1 MSITMGTTLASLVTN
16 KRRVSALK
24 SLGIVTVGD
33 ALTYYPFRV
42 TEPVPLR
49 AIREAAPGQQ
59 MAFAAVI
66 RDMRV
71 VPMNARRG
79 YRLEAT
85 VDDADFARSRHV
97 PGSTARLTFFSY
109 RKSYVDWVSMRLRAG
124 TSVVVSGMPSEYMG
138 QLQFTHPEI
147 LTVAP
152 GSAGTG
158 AGLEGY
164 ARGAASGN
172 GAFAG
177 SADPYAS
184 AQSAY
189 PPAAAAPSGAALKY
203 DADTVQEALTRVCRP
218 RPVYHASSRISSE
231 HIHETILGLLWMM
244 GARTSSTS
252 DGQLTGAGSADI
264 VAPTTDT
271 IAVQNGEEKS
281 GTTAESGAEALS
293 QSIPDVLPE
302 SVRKAKNLMHR
313 AEAFL
318 AIHDPASTARFKE
331 AIETLRYE
339 EAFVSQTS
347 LLKARQHAHK
357 SSAHPCPLNEALETA
372 RASVG
377 EAAAEP
383 SAQPGASERGAATNL
398 PDLPN
403 LRDRFIASLPF
414 TLTVGQSQVV
424 DDIASDLERDWPMQ
438 RLLQGEVGSGKTVV
452 ALAAMLQAVG
462 AGYQAVLVAPTQV
475 LAEQHYE
482 TISKMVSG
490 LTLAQPGAKETDA
503 AADVEGAMGAS
514 GASTVSSSKV
524 TAEIPVTLL
533 TGGMKLAARRK
544 ALAAAASGEPG
555 IIVATHAAFSKT
567 FQAPHLALVV
577 IDEQH
582 RFGVEQRES
591 LNAKTDDGTTPHL
604 LVMTATP
611 IPRTAAMTWF
621 GDLDISWLTELPGG
635 RKPIRTVVVNE
646 ADAATMGRMFA
657 HIRARV
663 DAGERAYIVC
673 PRIDADDEE
682 NEGGSGVSAAA
693 GSARGRAAASGS
705 SARTAAG
712 GRATRA
718 AADAIGI
725 DDPYETFDENGET
738 VARPPLHAVA
748 EIADRLQK
756 LPQFQGIRFA
766 TLTGR
771 DKDDVKTQVMADF
784 AGGETP
790 ILVSTTVIEVGVD
803 VKQASCIVIF
813 DADRYGLSQ
822 LHQLR
827 GRVGR
832 GGTNSW
838 AFLISRAEPGSPAEQ
853 RLEVIHHSLDGAEIA
868 QADLEFRGAGD
879 VLGDAQSGG
888 KSSLKLLR
896 VVKDADMIADAR
908 TRAGQLLA
916 ADPELAGEVQLAG
929 AVLDFTRGNET
940 FLTSS

>member
-1 MSITMGTTLASLVTN
+1 MSITMDTTLASLVTN

-85 VDDADFARSRHV
+85 VDDADFARSRRV

-152 GSAGTG
+152 GSAGAG

-177 SADPYAS
+177 STDPYAS
-184 AQSAY
+184 VQSAY

-244 GARTSSTS
+244 GARTSSTP
-252 DGQLTGAGSADI
+252 DGQLAGAGSAGI

-271 IAVQNGEEKS
+271 IAVQNGEENS

-347 LLKARQHAHK
+347 LLKARSHAHK
-357 SSAHPCPLNEALETA
+357 SAAHSCPLVTD
-372 RASVG
+372 S
-377 EAAAEP
+377 
-383 SAQPGASERGAATNL
+383 
-398 PDLPN
+398 
-403 LRDRFIASLPF
+403 LRDQFIASLPF
-414 TLTVGQSQVV
+414 SLTAGQQQVIH
-424 DDIASDLERDWPMQ
+424 DIAADLAHDWPMQ

-452 ALAAMLQAVG
+452 ALAAMLQAVD

-475 LAEQHYE
+475 LAEQHAE
-482 TISKMVSG
+482 TIGRMVEQ
-490 LTLAQPGAKETDA
+490 LKPA
-503 AADVEGAMGAS
+503 
-514 GASTVSSSKV
+514 
-524 TAEIPVTLL
+524 IPVTLL

-544 ALAAAASGEPG
+544 ALAAASSGEPG

-908 TRAGQLLA
+908 TRAEQLLA

>member
-85 VDDADFARSRHV
+85 VDDADFARSRRV

-109 RKSYVDWVSMRLRAG
+109 RKSYVDWVSVRLRAG
-124 TSVVVSGMPSEYMG
+124 TSVVVSGMPGEYMG

-152 GSAGTG
+152 VPAGAG

-189 PPAAAAPSGAALKY
+189 PPAATAPSGAALKY

-244 GARTSSTS
+244 GARTSSTP
-252 DGQLTGAGSADI
+252 DGQLAGAGAAGI
-264 VAPTTDT
+264 VAPATDT

-347 LLKARQHAHK
+347 LLKSRQHAHK

-377 EAAAEP
+377 EAVAEP
-383 SAQPGASERGAATNL
+383 STQPEASERGSATDL

-414 TLTVGQSQVV
+414 TLTAGQSQVV